1 MIPPGPIAKTEDY
14 CLYFFLDR
22 GIVIFNSLSKSYE
35 TVLHVMVTNPNG
47 WTVYDEADNPVLCQ
61 INPVLTT
68 AKTVSSTEFEV

>member
-1 MIPPGPIAKTEDY
+1 M
-14 CLYFFLDR
+14 
-22 GIVIFNSLSKSYE
+22 IFNSLSKSYE